1 MVYFLPR
8 LGSPRPQQHSWA
20 HGATVKLRQV
30 LENCTELLALDD
42 QYLEA
47 TAVGDVDELLEL
59 AACGRR
65 TVLAISFEPGDD
77 LELSDGLLVDLHA
90 LICELLPCG
99 AAGESAE
106 PRSMPSACAA

>member
-1 MVYFLPR
+1 M
-8 LGSPRPQQHSWA
+8 
-20 HGATVKLRQV
+20 KLRQV

-65 TVLAISFEPGDD
+65 
-77 LELSDGLLVDLHA
+77 
-90 LICELLPCG
+90 
-99 AAGESAE
+99 
-106 PRSMPSACAA
+106 